1 MSTYV
6 LPKLETG
13 FYEAGFCKTGFLTII
28 LRQCSNTL
36 GRLWRSLHDLDTVKT
51 PISRHHYPFPDP
63 LKRLKILRTAAIS
76 LIRQRPDIIQ
86 AETIAAIATAI
97 VPEQGSVG
105 IVRLSGDRAIAIA
118 QALFYAPGNQPW
130 DSHRILYGYVQATDS
145 STPVDEALLLLMK
158 SPRSYTREDV
168 VEFHCHGG
176 IMAVQQVLQLCLQQ
190 GARLAQ
196 PGEFTLRAFL
206 NGRLDLTQAESVAD
220 LVGAQS
226 PQAAQNALMGIR
238 GKLAGAIRDLRSQ
251 CLDVLAEV
259 EARVDFAD
267 DLPPID
273 EAAVRSQLSTIHT
286 RITQILSTARQGEL
300 LRAGLKI
307 AIIGQPNVGKSSLL
321 NAWSQSDRAIVT
333 HLPGTTRDV
342 VESQLIVG
350 GIPIQVLDTAGI
362 RESADTVEKIG
373 IERSRTAAQSADLI
387 LLTLDATTGWTPTE
401 DALLK
406 QIQHKPHIL
415 VLNKIDLLKPTARS
429 HSPSPIPHLPHTP
442 IVHTA
447 AAKNLG
453 IDDLESAILTC
464 AHSGN
469 LTAANTDIAINQRQA
484 AALLRAETAL
494 TEVEAT
500 IDNELPLDFWT
511 IDLRAA
517 IHALGEV
524 TGEEMTESMLDEIFS
539 RFCIGK

>member
-1 MSTYV
+1 M
-6 LPKLETG
+6 PQ
-13 FYEAGFCKTGFLTII
+13 TI
-28 LRQCSNTL
+28 
-36 GRLWRSLHDLDTVKT
+36 H
-51 PISRHHYPFPDP
+51 
-63 LKRLKILRTAAIS
+63 
-76 LIRQRPDIIQ
+76 Q
-86 AETIAAIATAI
+86 AETIVAIATAI

-105 IVRLSGDRAIAIA
+105 IVRLSGLDAIAIA
-118 QALFYAPGNQPW
+118 KQLFHAPGRQPW
-130 DSHRILYGYVQATDS
+130 ESHRILYGHIHSQQTI
-145 STPVDEALLLLMK
+145 VDEALLLLME

-226 PQAAQNALMGIR
+226 PQAAQTALMGIR
-238 GKLAGAIRDLRSQ
+238 GKLAEVIRQLRSQ
-251 CLDVLAEV
+251 CLDVLAEI

-267 DLPPID
+267 DLPPINED
-273 EAAVRSQLSTIHT
+273 DVRSRLQSIHHQLA
-286 RITQILSTARQGEL
+286 QVLLTADQGEL
-300 LRAGLKI
+300 LRTGLKV

-321 NAWSQSDRAIVT
+321 NAWSKSDRAIVT
-333 HLPGTTRDV
+333 NLPGTTRDV

-362 RESADTVEKIG
+362 HAATNEVEKIG
-373 IERSRTAAQSADLI
+373 IERSLTAAQSADLV
-387 LLTLDATTGWTPTE
+387 LLTIDATVGWTAA
-401 DALLK
+401 DQALYE
-406 QIQHKPHIL
+406 QIKDTPHII
-415 VLNKIDLLKPTARS
+415 VVNKIDLLADSHPTTL
-429 HSPSPIPHLPHTP
+429 PLPHSP

-447 AAKNLG
+447 AAVNHG
-453 IDDLESAILTC
+453 IPELEAAILS
-464 AHSGN
+464 AANAGD

-484 AALLRAETAL
+484 AALTQADIAIAQ
-494 TEVEAT
+494 VEQT
-500 IDNELPLDFWT
+500 IANALPLDFWT
-511 IDLRAA
+511 IDLRIA

-524 TGEEMTESMLDEIFS
+524 TGEEITESMLDEIFS